1 MIFARKSDGHLA
13 SLVKQLDKALSEH
26 SGQKLA
32 AFVNFL
38 GEDADALTAAAKE
51 LAKEHQIE
59 NVALVVPADQPN
71 GPEDYQI
78 SPDAELTVMLYKGMN
93 VKVNHVLAKDGLDE
107 KAEKA
112 ILDDLSKILDQ

>member
-13 SLVKQLDKALSEH
+13 SLVKKLDEALSEH

-38 GEDADALTAAAKE
+38 GEDADALTAAATE
-51 LAKEHQIE
+51 LAKEHEIE

-93 VKVNHVLAKDGLDE
+93 VKVNHVLPKDGLDE

-112 ILDDLSKILDQ
+112 ILDDLSKILD

>member
-13 SLVKQLDKALSEH
+13 SLVKKLDEALAEH

-38 GEDADALTAAAKE
+38 GDDADALTTAAKE
-51 LAKEHQIE
+51 LAKEHEIA

-71 GPEDYQI
+71 GPEDYAI
-78 SPDAELTVMLYKGMN
+78 SPDAELTVMLYRRME
-93 VKVNHVLAKDGLDE
+93 VKANHVLPEDGLTE
-107 KAEKA
+107 ETEKA
-112 ILDDLSKILDQ
+112 ILEDLSKILD